1 MFAID
6 ITGMAEK
13 KNFFW
18 MAARKFYFEHC
29 LLTEVRFGQNRNIFG
44 PYLTDTAV
52 CTCSQIPPIFANT
65 SYSMIL
71 YRHSTFV
78 FFLLYSLCP
87 SLLLNKG
94 QKLFVYRI
102 KYGSPL
108 LLLKF

>member
-1 MFAID
+1 
-6 ITGMAEK
+6 
-13 KNFFW
+13 
-18 MAARKFYFEHC
+18 MAAKKFYFEHC

-78 FFLLYSLCP
+78 FFLLYSPCP

>member
-1 MFAID
+1 
-6 ITGMAEK
+6 
-13 KNFFW
+13 

-71 YRHSTFV
+71 YRPFY
-78 FFLLYSLCP
+78 FRLLLLYSPCP
-87 SLLLNKG
+87 SLSLNKG
-94 QKLFVYRI
+94 QKIFVYRI

>member
-1 MFAID
+1 
-6 ITGMAEK
+6 
-13 KNFFW
+13 

-78 FFLLYSLCP
+78 FFYFTARVLRYYLTKDRNSLYT
-87 SLLLNKG
+87 G
-94 QKLFVYRI
+94 
-102 KYGSPL
+102 
-108 LLLKF
+108 